1 MPPVAARLPGDRL
14 HLQHGPI
21 DLVIGADGP
30 GREAAFSAAARRF
43 APLLDELVAEL
54 PLLRSPAGGV
64 RPVGPVAIR
73 MADAVQTHC
82 RRHFVTPM
90 AAVAGAVADEVL
102 ASMVASGGL
111 MRAYVN
117 DGGDIAIHLAPGQAY
132 RSGVAGLDAT
142 ALGAVTIRAGDGIG
156 GIATAGRGGRS
167 QSFGIADSVTVLAA
181 TAAAADTAA
190 TLVANSVD
198 LPGHPAVSR
207 TPARLLQP
215 DSDLGDRPVTVS
227 VGPLS
232 SDETAAALERGLAEA
247 RAMQAAGLIAG
258 AALFLRG
265 ATRVLAPVPKTEALC
280 HA

>member
-1 MPPVAARLPGDRL
+1 MPAVAARLPGDRL

-30 GREAAFSAAARRF
+30 GREAAFAAAARRF

-156 GIATAGRGGRS
+156 GIATSGRGGRS

-181 TAAAADTAA
+181 TAAAADAAA

-207 TPARLLQP
+207 T
-215 DSDLGDRPVTVS
+215 
-227 VGPLS
+227 
-232 SDETAAALERGLAEA
+232 
-247 RAMQAAGLIAG
+247 
-258 AALFLRG
+258 
-265 ATRVLAPVPKTEALC
+265 
-280 HA
+280 

>member
-1 MPPVAARLPGDRL
+1 MT
-14 HLQHGPI
+14 
-21 DLVIGADGP
+21 
-30 GREAAFSAAARRF
+30 S
-43 APLLDELVAEL
+43 
-54 PLLRSPAGGV
+54 S
-64 RPVGPVAIR
+64 
-73 MADAVQTHC
+73 
-82 RRHFVTPM
+82 
-90 AAVAGAVADEVL
+90 
-102 ASMVASGGL
+102 
-111 MRAYVN
+111 
-117 DGGDIAIHLAPGQAY
+117 
-132 RSGVAGLDAT
+132 
-142 ALGAVTIRAGDGIG
+142 
-156 GIATAGRGGRS
+156 RGGRNK
-167 QSFGIADSVTVLAA
+167 SFGIADSVTVLAA
-181 TAAAADTAA
+181 TAAAADAAA

-265 ATRVLAPVPKTEALC
+265 AARVLAPVPKTEALC